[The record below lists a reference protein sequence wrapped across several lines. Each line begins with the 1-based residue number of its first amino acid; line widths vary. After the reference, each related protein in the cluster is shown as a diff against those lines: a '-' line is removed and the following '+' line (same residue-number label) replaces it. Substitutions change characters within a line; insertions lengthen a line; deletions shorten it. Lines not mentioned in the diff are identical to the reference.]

1 MHNLHFSG
9 STNNFKSK
17 EKTQNS
23 ISITQNTKLN
33 QYLEKNR
40 KFYKSPT
47 HSLNKSQNISGAQ
60 NTFKINIKNKII
72 NNKSQLNAKK
82 IFPLQN
88 IKNIH
93 LTNNKNN
100 YSIKINSIQYQNN
113 LNVSKN
119 NSLSNYLTKNSNS
132 KNANLRRNNTNINLM
147 NKNNN
152 TNINFNKS
160 NINNNIYRKN
170 NLYNLKKNYKK
181 EKSPVIKLKDYLTT
195 DDLIINKNI
204 NNRNSSLYPLV
215 ITEESKKKNMNDKKS
230 KSKIKKTESVSNT
243 FIKKNNSSI
252 KKLKTSST
260 SILNKKTNIILT
272 TNNNIKNNSN
282 NTQNKSRV
290 YSNILGNPTSSSGGY
305 IENLSTEKTSGCAR
319 LENFEFKIMKEIKEL
334 KNDKVN
340 NNDLGDKIKSI
351 FEEAIDYFIPKE
363 YKNVFVFLLKE
374 IYNINKEYLDNI
386 IQYKEMID
394 NLKIKIKNYENKY
407 NDLLKQFKKNEKE
420 LIHLQN
426 KNKNASSFEEKIK
439 RDNSFFKELNAKN
452 IDDLDALYF
461 FDKVEYNQ
469 NDEKEIPK
477 LNLEQKYIEKCIQ
490 KEIIKRNEENLTP
503 FQKIALQFEM
513 ANT

>member
-195 DDLIINKNI
+195 DDFIINRNI

-260 SILNKKTNIILT
+260 SILNKN
-272 TNNNIKNNSN
+272 
-282 NTQNKSRV
+282 
-290 YSNILGNPTSSSGGY
+290 
-305 IENLSTEKTSGCAR
+305 
-319 LENFEFKIMKEIKEL
+319 
-334 KNDKVN
+334 
-340 NNDLGDKIKSI
+340 
-351 FEEAIDYFIPKE
+351 
-363 YKNVFVFLLKE
+363 
-374 IYNINKEYLDNI
+374 
-386 IQYKEMID
+386 
-394 NLKIKIKNYENKY
+394 
-407 NDLLKQFKKNEKE
+407 
-420 LIHLQN
+420 
-426 KNKNASSFEEKIK
+426 
-439 RDNSFFKELNAKN
+439 
-452 IDDLDALYF
+452 
-461 FDKVEYNQ
+461 
-469 NDEKEIPK
+469 
-477 LNLEQKYIEKCIQ
+477 
-490 KEIIKRNEENLTP
+490 
-503 FQKIALQFEM
+503 
-513 ANT
+513 